1 MSLKKI
7 EALVSTTR
15 AGRNINSVFVFKY
28 HSIKTGNAFAFIL
41 RECL

>member
-15 AGRNINSVFVFKY
+15 AGRNINSVFPEY
-28 HSIKTGNAFAFIL
+28 HSIKTGNAFTL
-41 RECL
+41 RECLE